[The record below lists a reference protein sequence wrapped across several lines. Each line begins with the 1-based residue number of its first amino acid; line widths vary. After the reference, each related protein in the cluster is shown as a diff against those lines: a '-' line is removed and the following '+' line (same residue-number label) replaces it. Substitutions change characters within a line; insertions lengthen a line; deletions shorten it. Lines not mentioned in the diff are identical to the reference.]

1 MSPTTTDDALAQV
14 ASDPDTIE
22 RHFAAAARVAAR
34 AGRDGDA
41 AREALLLA
49 LPGRGVEVVTRITRL
64 YEHGDA
70 AERRAVLLAL
80 PALDAPHRPSP
91 IGDAALPVV
100 RDALRTNDT
109 RLVAAALGPYAAG
122 HLDDDAWRQAV
133 LKVLFTGIPVE
144 HVAGL
149 AERADDELARMV
161 RDYAAE
167 REAAGRVVPPDAR
180 TVLALAEARRR
191 PATRPTEPTEEPP
204 CASSTPTST

>member
-1 MSPTTTDDALAQV
+1 MSPVTTQDAIAEV
-14 ASDPDTIE
+14 ASDPDAID
-22 RHFAAAARVAAR
+22 RYFPAAARTAAR
-34 AGRDGDA
+34 EGLDGDA

-49 LPGRGVEVVTRITRL
+49 VPGAAAYVVDVVRRV
-64 YEHGDA
+64 YDHGDA

-80 PALDAPHRPSP
+80 PALDAPDRANA
-91 IGDAALPVV
+91 IGDGALPIV

-109 RLVAAALGPYAAG
+109 RLVAAALGPYAAA

-144 HVAGL
+144 QVAGL

-180 TVLALAEARRR
+180 TVLDLS
-191 PATRPTEPTEEPP
+191 PAHR
-204 CASSTPTST
+204 AD

>member
-1 MSPTTTDDALAQV
+1 MSPVTTQDAIARV
-14 ASDPDTIE
+14 ASDPDAID
-22 RHFAAAARVAAR
+22 RYFPAAARTAAR
-34 AGRDGDA
+34 EGLDGDA

-49 LPGRGVEVVTRITRL
+49 VPGPAAYVVDVVRRV
-64 YEHGDA
+64 YDHGDA

-80 PALDAPHRPSP
+80 PALDDPDRADP
-91 IGDAALPVV
+91 IGDGALSIV

-109 RLVAAALGPYAAG
+109 RLVAAALGPYAAA

-144 HVAGL
+144 QVAGL

-180 TVLALAEARRR
+180 TVLALSSALS
-191 PATRPTEPTEEPP
+191 PAHR
-204 CASSTPTST
+204 AD